1 MFQSFVFLI
10 IGIIPSNYL
19 YVLIKCFNNSA
30 RLFRGDFSTKKTNG
44 IVEVYLPQKDPLQ
57 SPWFT
62 ICAETFTEKEAG
74 KTHR

>member
-1 MFQSFVFLI
+1 MIQSFIFLLLCINEVFN
-10 IGIIPSNYL
+10 S
-19 YVLIKCFNNSA
+19 SA